1 MFGRIRD
8 DAFGLIRRERRRIGE
23 QLAADVHCDAGAV
36 SARRNIKNLLKSP
49 DVSVIRGA
57 KEQACGNGSFFKPF
71 FLTIQFLFK
80 SDGNGIGIS
89 LISLNGLFRAVW
101 ACIHIEAV
109 SAKSGVRAI
118 STKAISCLCFRLRIL
133 IAGLALAARRQCGRR
148 DAQIPDIQ
156 KDVRRGHERID

>member
-89 LISLNGLFRAVW
+89 LISTFVIRLPSY
-101 ACIHIEAV
+101 CIIRYDMITTIIRTEM
-109 SAKSGVRAI
+109 I
-118 STKAISCLCFRLRIL
+118 LL

-148 DAQIPDIQ
+148 DAQIPNIQ
-156 KDVRRGHERID
+156 KDGRRGHERID